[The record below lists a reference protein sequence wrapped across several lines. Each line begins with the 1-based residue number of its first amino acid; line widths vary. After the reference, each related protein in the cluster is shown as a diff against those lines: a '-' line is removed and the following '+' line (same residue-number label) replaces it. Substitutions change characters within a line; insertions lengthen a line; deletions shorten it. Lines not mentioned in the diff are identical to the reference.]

1 MLVRTIV
8 VGVHVHAEP
17 ERLRA
22 TLAALG
28 DHTGPRVEII
38 LLPDGPDAATTTA
51 LHAWTGFRQR
61 STAEPRGAAACFN
74 RLIAATDADVY
85 VLLESGALPGPGW
98 LEPLLAALADPANG
112 LAGPSTNRSWNEQ
125 RLFPGAGGT
134 PDHVA
139 ATAHLAAQRY
149 TGQRRTLEPLYSLAD
164 FCYAVRRDVVE
175 RIGAADER
183 YGLGPCW
190 EMDYNLRAA
199 RAGFQ
204 GVWALDSYVYRSPFT
219 PRRQREEA
227 ARFEASKRLYQD
239 KFCGLRL
246 RGEKDLYEPHCRGDA
261 CAHFAPAAL
270 IALKLEPP
278 RPPVS
283 EPEPAVEPVIEPLAV
298 EPAADVPARVSSEE
312 PAATADERVRVTD
325 HHPLVSCIMP
335 TRGRPEFVRQ
345 AITYFLRQDYP
356 ERELVIVYES
366 DADLPR
372 PLPADP
378 RIVTLAAAPRSS
390 IGAKRN
396 AGIRQ
401 ARGMIISQWDDDD
414 WYADTRLSH
423 QVAPILAGQA
433 DITGLEAGVF
443 FDLDGWAFWRCT
455 PALHRRLFVGDV
467 HGGTLVFRRQVW
479 ERLGRYPDGSLGED
493 ALFLRAAQRMGAR
506 LARLP
511 NDGQFVY
518 LRHGTNAWSFPLGR
532 YLDPAGWQRTAEPP
546 FPATDRAFY
555 AAMHAPGT
563 EHNAQGLP
571 RVSCIM
577 PTFNRRHYV
586 PQAIAYF
593 LRQDYPNRELL
604 ILDDGEEAVA
614 DLAPADPRIR
624 YVRLSTRLL
633 LGTKRNRACELAQGE
648 LIAHWDDDDWM
659 APHRLSRQVRALLAA
674 GADLCGAP
682 RQIYYDPVH
691 DRAWLYQYAGGSQRY
706 VAGNTLCYRRAFWQA
721 NPFPEIQVGEDTR
734 FIWSPRARKLA
745 ATPDWDYYIGLL
757 HANNTSPKG
766 LNPPH
771 WTRHPVEEV
780 HRLMG
785 EDLAFYRAQRALE
798 TAVT

>member
-1 MLVRTIV
+1 MNIQ
-8 VGVHVHAEP
+8 VGIHVHAEP
-17 ERLRA
+17 RNLQA
-22 TLAALG
+22 TLAAVRAY
-28 DHTGPRVEII
+28 TGQPVDVV
-38 LLPDGPDAATTTA
+38 LLPDGPDDETQAALARLPEYLQLTA
-51 LHAWTGFRQR
+51 T
-61 STAEPRGAAACFN
+61 SPGAAACFN
-74 RLIAATDADVY
+74 RLITVTQADVY
-85 VLLESGALPGPGW
+85 VFLESGTLPGPGW
-98 LEPLLAALADPANG
+98 LEPLLAALAGAANG

-125 RLFPGAGGT
+125 RLFPGVGGT
-134 PDHVA
+134 PDAVKA
-139 ATAHLAAQRY
+139 AARLAAQRY
-149 TGQRRTLEPLYSLAD
+149 AGQQRTLDPLYSLAD
-164 FCYAVRRDVVE
+164 FCYAVRRDVIE
-175 RIGAADER
+175 KIGAADER

-199 RAGFQ
+199 RAGFK
-204 GVWALDSYVYRSPFT
+204 GVWALDSFVYRSPFT

-227 ARFEASKRLYQD
+227 ARFEASRQLYQD

-246 RGEKDLYEPHCRGDA
+246 RGERGTYEAHCRGDA
-261 CAHFAPAAL
+261 CEHFAPVSL
-270 IALKLEPP
+270 IELTIKPP
-278 RPPVS
+278 HPPVS
-283 EPEPAVEPVIEPLAV
+283 EPAAEPGIEPVAAAV
-298 EPAADVPARVSSEE
+298 ARVPIEE

-325 HHPLVSCIMP
+325 NRSLVSCIMP

-345 AITYFLRQDYP
+345 AIGYFLRQDYP

-366 DADLPR
+366 DADLPH

-396 AGIRQ
+396 AGIRR
-401 ARGMIISQWDDDD
+401 ARGSIMAQWDDDD
-414 WYADTRLSH
+414 WYADGRLSR
-423 QVAPILAGQA
+423 QVGPIVAGEA
-433 DITGLEAGVF
+433 DVTGLEAGVF
-443 FDLDGWAFWRCT
+443 FDLDAWEFWRCT
-455 PALHRRLFVGDV
+455 PELHRRLFVGDV

-506 LARLP
+506 LAKLP
-511 NDGQFVY
+511 NDGLFVY

-532 YLDPAGWQRTAEPP
+532 YLDPAGWLRCAEPP
-546 FPATDRAFY
+546 FPAADRAFY
-555 AAMHAPGT
+555 AAIHAPGP
-563 EHNAQGLP
+563 ECSAQPLP
-571 RVSCIM
+571 HVSCIM

-604 ILDDGEEAVA
+604 ILDDGEERVA
-614 DLAPADPRIR
+614 DLVPTDPRIR
-624 YVRLSTRLL
+624 YVGLSTRLL
-633 LGTKRNRACELAQGE
+633 LGAKRNRACELAEGE

-659 APHRLSRQVRALLAA
+659 APHRLSHQVRTLLDA

-691 DRAWLYQYAGGSQRY
+691 DRAWLYQYVGGGQRY

-745 ATPDWDYYIGLL
+745 ATPDGNYYIGLV
-757 HANNTSPKG
+757 HASNTSPKG

-785 EDLAFYRAQRALE
+785 EDLAFYRAQLPLE
-798 TAVT
+798 TAGR